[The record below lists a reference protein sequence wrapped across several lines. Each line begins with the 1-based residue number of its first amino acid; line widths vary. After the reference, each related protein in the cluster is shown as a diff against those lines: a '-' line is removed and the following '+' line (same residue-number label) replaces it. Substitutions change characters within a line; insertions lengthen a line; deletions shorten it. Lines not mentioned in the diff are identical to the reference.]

1 MKGLLEYALDHENL
15 AVLRDQSGKE
25 PISMAKA
32 RSASP
37 TLPLPPPRVTV
48 DEFTEAVFNGVL
60 RAVQAQSA
68 IRKPGP
74 IIYGII
80 YMPEAGQLQVQPGV
94 AAGAQKAE

>member
-1 MKGLLEYALDHENL
+1 
-15 AVLRDQSGKE
+15 
-25 PISMAKA
+25 MAKGK
-32 RSASP
+32 SESP

-60 RAVQAQSA
+60 RAVQAQST

-94 AAGAQKAE
+94 AAGAQKASE